1 MNIIRAHKLLAGAF
15 AVLIALSATNAAAN
29 VTLTH
34 VHGLAYGGDGTRIYV
49 PSHHGLAV
57 YEDGK
62 WRKAAGPQHD
72 FMGFVAT
79 EDRFYS
85 SGHPAPGSG
94 LSNPFGLIRSSD
106 GGKTWAQLGLQGETD
121 FHLLAASHGT
131 NAIHVFNPAP
141 NSRMPSPGLYRTTN
155 DGLAWQ
161 RSRAE
166 GLTGK
171 PIALAS
177 HPQDPA
183 RMAVASSTGVH
194 LSKDSGD
201 SFRQIASAEALAV
214 FFDLDGKH
222 LWHSSFVSSSALT
235 RTELASGLS
244 TAIALPPLG
253 KDAVSYVAQNAKKHN
268 EYAIA
273 TFKRNVFVSQ
283 DSGKTWTQIAKE
295 GEGLDR

>member
-1 MNIIRAHKLLAGAF
+1 MNIIRANKLLSSAF
-15 AVLIALSATNAAAN
+15 AILVALSATSAAAE
-29 VTLTH
+29 VTLMH
-34 VHGLAYGGDGTRIYV
+34 VHGLAFGGDGTRIYV

-79 EDRFYS
+79 SDRFYS
-85 SGHPAPGSG
+85 SGHPAPDSG
-94 LSNPFGLIRSSD
+94 LANPFGLIRSSD

-131 NAIHVFNPAP
+131 NAIYVFNPAP
-141 NSRMPSPGLYRTTN
+141 NSRMRSPGLYRTTN

-161 RSRAE
+161 PSRAE

-201 SFRQIASAEALAV
+201 SFSKITSKEALAV

-222 LWHSSFVSSSALT
+222 LWHSSFGSAAALS
-235 RTELASGLS
+235 RTELASDR
-244 TAIALPPLG
+244 TEAVALPPLG
-253 KDAVSYVAQNAKKHN
+253 KDAVSYIAQNAKNHS

-273 TFKRNVFVSQ
+273 TFRRNVFVSR
-283 DSGKTWTQIAKE
+283 DGGKTWTQIARE